1 VISLELQIEHR
12 KSSNQKT
19 GGNQI
24 MMADEAVTY
33 RPMGNEAAGSSST
46 RRTIGLVL
54 LLGVSYMFNS
64 MDRQVFPALLTSV
77 RADYGLT
84 LSQGG
89 FVSTVFTI
97 NVVIFAA
104 LSGWFMAR
112 FGRRHVLLGGLVG
125 YSLFTLLTPFA
136 TGFVGLTVLRALT
149 GVGEALQVGAVFAC
163 MGAYFGTR
171 RGAAMGAMQT
181 FFGLGAF
188 LGPVLGTR
196 LEDWTNSWSTSFYV
210 YGIAGIA
217 VAFLAA
223 IAIPR
228 EFTDAG
234 QDRSPAQGNARAKSI
249 WTRNL
254 ILSATSFGLV
264 GVSFFAYSSLY
275 ASYAHSVLGFSVV
288 DAGSAFGMYGI
299 GAMCGFIGG
308 WLGDKINNKSIVGAL
323 FILSTAGY
331 LLFHGVAQFWL
342 HLLLSF
348 TFGVM
353 MSGFLFARFMSV
365 VQRSVYPNQIGY
377 AGAVALAAFYL
388 PGPFAGYLFGKLV
401 EILGWSPASLVMV
414 VGSPL
419 IGVVLMSSYDYSR
432 AQNDWEGDVR

>member
-1 VISLELQIEHR
+1 
-12 KSSNQKT
+12 
-19 GGNQI
+19 
-24 MMADEAVTY
+24 MMTNEAVAY
-33 RPMGNEAAGSSST
+33 RPIDNEVARSSSM

-54 LLGVSYMFNS
+54 LLGVSYMFNA
-64 MDRQVFPALLTSV
+64 MDRQVFPALLASI

-84 LSQGG
+84 LPQGG
-89 FVSTVFTI
+89 FVSTVFTV

-104 LSGWFMAR
+104 LSGWFMAK
-112 FGRRHVLLGGLVG
+112 FGRRYVLLAGLVG

-136 TGFVGLTVLRALT
+136 TGFVSLTLLRALT

-163 MGAYFGTR
+163 MGAYFGAR

-196 LEDWTNSWSTSFYV
+196 LESWANSWSTSFYV

-217 VAFLAA
+217 MAFLAA
-223 IAIPR
+223 IAIPQ
-228 EFTDAG
+228 EFTEAG
-234 QDRSPAQGNARAKSI
+234 QNPSPAQSIYAQTKSI

-275 ASYAHSVLGFSVV
+275 ASYTHSMLGFSVV
-288 DAGSAFGMYGI
+288 DAGSALGMYGI
-299 GAMCGFIGG
+299 GAMCGVIGG
-308 WLGDKINNKSIVGAL
+308 WLGDKVSNRSIVGAL
-323 FILSTAGY
+323 VILATVSY
-331 LLFHGVAQFWL
+331 VLFHGVAHFWL

-348 TFGVM
+348 MFGLMV
-353 MSGFLFARFMSV
+353 SGFLFARFMSV
-365 VQRSVYPNQIGY
+365 VQRSVHPNQIGH

-401 EILGWSPASLVMV
+401 EILGWSSASLFLV
-414 VGSPL
+414 VGPPL
-419 IGVVLMSSYDYSR
+419 IGVVLMSLYDYSKTR
-432 AQNDWEGDVR
+432 ND